1 MPVGILRWRCR
12 KNEFSFIS
20 DLTFEENPVIGVR
33 DGVSLSDKKTAVTQ
47 SKYDIEIL
55 EAGVKAH
62 FYLELVIRE
71 NDDEMMMDQ
80 ELATIFCGI
89 NAGEIRLGAKKTRGF
104 GEFKIVRL
112 SEKVYSKENYLEYA
126 DSYNPEKWGKLQQ

>member
-1 MPVGILRWRCR
+1 M
-12 KNEFSFIS
+12 
-20 DLTFEENPVIGVR
+20 
-33 DGVSLSDKKTAVTQ
+33 
-47 SKYDIEIL
+47 
-55 EAGVKAH
+55 
-62 FYLELVIRE
+62 IRE

-112 SEKVYSKENYLEYA
+112 SEKVYSKENYL
-126 DSYNPEKWGKLQQ
+126 NMQIHIIQKNGKIATMNWKAGLRKRHGVRK